1 MPLMTWTEEMSVG
14 VKSLDDDHKRL
25 IELLN
30 ELHDGIQAGQANQ
43 ALEGVIDG
51 LVRYTRFHFAR
62 EEKLFAEAGFP
73 ESAAHKA
80 EHDMLSRRALN
91 LQARFENGQSQQLSL
106 EAMEFLK
113 NWLTEHIMGSDQK
126 YGPFLNAK
134 GIR

>member
-14 VKSLDDDHKRL
+14 VQSLDNDHKRL

-30 ELHDGIQAGQANQ
+30 ELHEGIESGQTNQ
-43 ALEGVIDG
+43 ALESVIDG

-62 EEKLFAEAGFP
+62 EEKFFADAGFP
-73 ESAAHKA
+73 DSAAHKA

-91 LQARFENGQSQQLSL
+91 LQARFENGQSQELSL
-106 EAMEFLK
+106 QAMEFLK
-113 NWLTEHIMGSDQK
+113 SWLTDHIMGSDQK

-134 GIR
+134 GIK